1 MLLLWWL
8 RLKQSACNAGDLG
21 SIPGL
26 GRSHG
31 EGNGNPLQYSCL
43 QTEQPGRLHTV
54 HGVSKSQTGGATNS
68 LTFFHNNKAEQCST
82 WLKGSIVL
90 HIWQEFSIWRV
101 LNFWEIYVLFLAYFS
116 TYNSLCSLSLKF
128 LIIWSLDLNLA
139 SSIFTFL
146 SSFPN
151 FLFYFLGNVINFNF

>member
-1 MLLLWWL
+1 MEKGMATHC
-8 RLKQSACNAGDLG
+8 RQSSLADYIQSMG
-21 SIPGL
+21 SQRVRPV
-26 GRSHG
+26 
-31 EGNGNPLQYSCL
+31 EP
-43 QTEQPGRLHTV
+43 
-54 HGVSKSQTGGATNS
+54 TNS

-116 TYNSLCSLSLKF
+116 TYNSLCSLFLKF
-128 LIIWSLDLNLA
+128 LLIWSLDLNLA

-151 FLFYFLGNVINFNF
+151 FWFYFLAMLSTSTFNPSHIFNAYYQDFTF